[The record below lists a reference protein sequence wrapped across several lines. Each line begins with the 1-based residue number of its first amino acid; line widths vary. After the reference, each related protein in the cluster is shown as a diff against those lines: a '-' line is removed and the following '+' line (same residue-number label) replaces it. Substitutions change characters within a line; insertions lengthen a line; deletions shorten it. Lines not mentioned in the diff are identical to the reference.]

1 MTKPNNVTVQN
12 NLNNKKKEVNK
23 MDKTNKKDDKSTWA
37 IGGGVLMGVGAGFF
51 FLKESPLAFVACILL
66 GIGLGLVITSIISS
80 K

>member
-1 MTKPNNVTVQN
+1 
-12 NLNNKKKEVNK
+12 
-23 MDKTNKKDDKSTWA
+23 MDKTNKKEDKSTWA

-80 K
+80 KKG

>member
-66 GIGLGLVITSIISS
+66 GIGLGLVITSIISR